1 MSKTEFK
8 SKDLKTRVEALE
20 DSPTSMSNEDISSY
34 TVESGNW
41 YTTPS
46 DGYAWINTS
55 GGSSAGTLQICDK
68 NKNSFTYFVAPI
80 GSVFGV
86 YVKKGMGIRGTG
98 FMALRFIK
106 FNY

>member
-1 MSKTEFK
+1 MASSTFNHDI
-8 SKDLKTRVEALE
+8 SAIP
-20 DSPTSMSNEDISSY
+20 PTSMSNEDISSY

-41 YTTPS
+41 YTAQS
-46 DGYAWINTS
+46 DGYAWISTS
-55 GGSSAGTLQICDK
+55 GGSSAGTLQICDR
-68 NKNSFTYFVAPI
+68 NKNIFTYFMAPI

-98 FMALRFIK
+98 FVGLRFIK